1 MEGFGVYAKVVSCS
15 LKGIESDIT
24 MVEADLSNAIPSF
37 NIVGLPHVEVKES
50 KERVRSAIINTG
62 YRFPSKRITIN
73 LSPAHTKK
81 EGTHFDLPMA
91 VGIMW
96 ALGYI
101 SDLCIGEYAL
111 IGELSLDGRINR
123 INGALPLIIGLRN
136 QGKKKIILPRA
147 NILEASI
154 VEDIILYPFEHLREV
169 IDFFKTPNLVEP
181 YKKPEIQE
189 ELFKEEKT
197 EDFSEVAGQDSV
209 KRALQIAA
217 AGSHNVMMIGPPG
230 AGKTMLARRI
240 PGILPEMSYEEK
252 LEVTKIYSVAG
263 ELSEKKALI
272 VERPFRAPHHSI
284 SPTAMVGGGG
294 IPKPGEVSLA
304 HFGVLFLDELPEF
317 NRNVLEMLRQPMEDE
332 VVTVS
337 RVNASF
343 TFPSKFI
350 FAASMNP
357 CPCGY
362 YGDPTHECTCSINQ
376 ITKYLSKVSGPLLDR
391 IDMHIEVFPV
401 KYEDLS
407 SDGKHKS
414 SLEMRKEVEVARRI
428 QIERYKRNKIL
439 YNSQMSPS
447 LIKKYCKLGSESTIL
462 LETAFKKL
470 SLSARAYNKIIKL
483 SRTIADLNASEK
495 IETNHVAEAI
505 QYRSL
510 DKKFRGL

>member
-1 MEGFGVYAKVVSCS
+1 MYARVISCS
-15 LKGIESDIT
+15 LKGIESEVTI
-24 MVEADLSNAIPSF
+24 VEVDLSNAIPAF
-37 NIVGLPHVEVKES
+37 HIVGLPDVEVRES

-62 YRFPSKRITIN
+62 FRFPSKRITIN

-91 VGIMW
+91 VGIMS
-96 ALGYI
+96 ALEYI
-101 SDLCIGEYAL
+101 KGSCVQEYAV
-111 IGELSLDGRINR
+111 IGELSLDGKING

-136 QGKKKIILPRA
+136 QGKKKVILPRSNA
-147 NILEASI
+147 AEVSI
-154 VEDIILYPFEHLREV
+154 IDDLVLYPFDHLKEV
-169 IDFFKTPNLVEP
+169 VDFFKAPDSIKPFE
-181 YKKPEIQE
+181 KKEIVKSII
-189 ELFKEEKT
+189 KEEKK

-217 AGSHNVMMIGPPG
+217 AGAHNVMMIGPPG

-252 LEVTKIYSVAG
+252 LEITKIYSVAG
-263 ELSEKKALI
+263 KLSEKKTLI
-272 VERPFRAPHHSI
+272 AERPFRAPHHTI
-284 SPTAMVGGGG
+284 SPVAMVGGGR

-304 HFGVLFLDELPEF
+304 HYGVLFLDELPEF
-317 NRNVLEMLRQPMEDE
+317 NRNVIEMLRQPMEDE
-332 VVTVS
+332 VVSIS

-362 YGDPTHECTCSINQ
+362 YGDPTHECTCSIGQ
-376 ITKYLSKVSGPLLDR
+376 ITKYMAKISGPLMDR

-401 KYEDLS
+401 KYEALS
-407 SDGKHKS
+407 SDTPFKS
-414 SLEMRKEVEVARRI
+414 SYEMRKEVENARRL
-428 QIERYKRNKIL
+428 QIERYKNDKIL
-439 YNSQMSPS
+439 YNSQLRPAQV
-447 LIKKYCKLGSESTIL
+447 KKYCKLEAKSMLL
-462 LETAFKKL
+462 LESAFKKM
-470 SLSARAYNKIIKL
+470 SLSARAYNRIIKL
-483 SRTIADLNASEK
+483 SRTIADLNQSEAIK
-495 IETNHVAEAI
+495 SEHVAEAI